1 MNIDETLA
9 LRPDKRHGES
19 NQPII
24 PSIGIIWHPDQSR
37 VGSIA
42 PLFLGK
48 QQEAEL
54 SRDSLLFYADAEC
67 AGMPLMDRH
76 VSRKPLLIRRV
87 SDTGYE
93 ITPPASRMSV
103 VVNGQP
109 IYSTAEFS
117 LTDLGCEIII
127 SLSDEIVLAIYECPA
142 QRPPSPE
149 KYGLLGISSHIQDI
163 WRAVERVGP
172 TDFHVLLRGETGTGK
187 ELIAQALHSLSS
199 QRAHSMLNINMAT
212 LSSELAAAELF
223 GTARGAF
230 TGANQDKAG
239 LFEQAT
245 RGTLFLDEI
254 GDTPRTV
261 QSMLLRTLET
271 GEIRRVGE
279 TKVKHSNARV
289 IAATDRPLT
298 TDNFSQPLLRRLENI
313 VITAP
318 NLRNRRVDI
327 GILIKHFSNDSE
339 LFRVQAPRFGLSVA
353 RLAHYDWPGNVR
365 ELRNVVQ
372 QITLGQTPDIL
383 KEHVGHSS
391 AQAHQQARPSSAVLQ
406 EKRIP
411 YRSPKSVSEKEML
424 EALDG
429 NQWYIKHTAQYLN
442 ISRTTLYSL
451 MEKST
456 TVRRS
461 EDLSEHEIEQVTA
474 NYPDDLDYWAKE
486 LRVPRN
492 ALKRRVKQSFQ
503 V

>member
-9 LRPDKRHGES
+9 LEPEKRHEES
-19 NQPII
+19 NQPIM
-24 PSIGIIWHPDQSR
+24 PSIGIIWHPDQAR

-54 SRDSLLFYADAEC
+54 SRDNLLFYADAEC
-67 AGMPLMDRH
+67 VGKPLMDRH

-87 SDTGYE
+87 SDSDYE
-93 ITPPASRMSV
+93 ITPPSSRMSV
-103 VVNGQP
+103 VVNGQQ
-109 IYSTAEFS
+109 IYCPTVFS
-117 LTDLGCEIII
+117 LSDLGGEIII

-142 QRPPSPE
+142 QRLPSPE
-149 KYGLLGISSHIQDI
+149 KYGLLGVSSHIQGI
-163 WRAVERVGP
+163 WQEVERVGP
-172 TDFHVLLRGETGTGK
+172 TDFPVLIRGETGTGK
-187 ELIAQALHSLSS
+187 ELIAQALHALSAR
-199 QRAHSMLNINMAT
+199 RAQSMLNVNMAT

-223 GTARGAF
+223 GAARGAF

-254 GDTPRTV
+254 GDTPRNV
-261 QSMLLRTLET
+261 QSMLLRALET
-271 GEIRRVGE
+271 GEIRQVGD
-279 TKVKHSNARV
+279 TRVKHSGARV

-298 TDNFSQPLLRRLENI
+298 TDSFSQPLLRRLENI

-327 GILIKHFSNDSE
+327 GILIKHFSDDSE
-339 LFRVQAPRFGLSVA
+339 LFQLQATRFGLSVG

-383 KEHVGHSS
+383 KEDVVLSS
-391 AQAHQQARPSSAVLQ
+391 VQAHQQPQPSSAARLG
-406 EKRIP
+406 KRPP

-424 EALDG
+424 DALDG
-429 NQWYIKHTAQYLN
+429 NQWCIKPTAQYLN

-451 MEKST
+451 MEKSKS
-456 TVRRS
+456 VRRS
-461 EDLSEHEIEQVTA
+461 EDLSEHEIKQVTT

-503 V
+503 I